1 MWQVAGSTCVSSHP
15 TCSAQSFPVSWLT
28 ARTVQRADVQK
39 AIHARV
45 GTKWE
50 SCTGKLNYTEQNF
63 NMLDYLDEIFEKKP
77 ELKILY
83 FTGGTMCRL
92 THTAPS
98 SSCPCAL
105 SSHRRFC
112 VASDVDI
119 ATVPFAYT
127 QFCLNALHRPIV
139 KKWKCVL

>member
-1 MWQVAGSTCVSSHP
+1 M
-15 TCSAQSFPVSWLT
+15 
-28 ARTVQRADVQK
+28 QK

-83 FTGGTMCRL
+83 FTGGTMRRL
-92 THTAPS
+92 THRSLIQWPVCVVFSPS
-98 SSCPCAL
+98 
-105 SSHRRFC
+105 FC